1 MNLDGTPAA
10 GNPFYDPSDGIDAHD
25 YGFRNPFS
33 GSWRAADG
41 FHYEVENGPYVDRFA
56 RIVPDYGWTGYDADM
71 YINALYNWAPA
82 IAPVNIAF
90 VQPTTFGG
98 SQFPAETSVVGG
110 RCAAPSTP
118 SGSPGPHHCRAPQ
131 HRRFVSPCGNGFV
144 SPRHGM
150 PAEHFLRCG
159 RLFA

>member
-1 MNLDGTPAA
+1 TCTWATGSTPRRRATWPRFRGKILRMNLDGTPAA

-41 FHYEVENGPYVDRFA
+41 FHYEVENGPNVDRFA

-82 IAPVNIAF
+82 IA
-90 VQPTTFGG
+90 
-98 SQFPAETSVVGG
+98 
-110 RCAAPSTP
+110 
-118 SGSPGPHHCRAPQ
+118 
-131 HRRFVSPCGNGFV
+131 
-144 SPRHGM
+144 
-150 PAEHFLRCG
+150 
-159 RLFA
+159 